1 MADFPVLPDFPDS
14 IGVKLDSSACQ
25 LKVGMDLVQISR
37 IQASV
42 EKFGARFMRR
52 IFTEHETAYAVGTP
66 VLQSE
71 RLAARFAA
79 KEATMKALGLADKG
93 VAWRDMEV
101 FRFPDGH
108 CELRLHG
115 LAAEYA
121 KRNGVEQ
128 TALTLSHDG
137 DYAAAIV
144 AAVVRAP
151 AGAGQQDLI

>member
-1 MADFPVLPDFPDS
+1 MADFLFLPDFPYS
-14 IGVKLDSSACQ
+14 IGANLNSSSRQ

-42 EKFGARFMRR
+42 EKFGERFIQR
-52 IFTEHETAYAVGTP
+52 IYTEHEIAYAAGAP
-66 VLQSE
+66 LLQYE

-101 FRFPDGH
+101 FRHADGS

-115 LAAEYA
+115 LAARLA
-121 KRNGVEQ
+121 DMRGLVQ
-128 TALTLSHDG
+128 IALTLSHDG

-144 AAVVRAP
+144 AAVVREP
-151 AGAGQQDLI
+151 GAL

>member
-1 MADFPVLPDFPDS
+1 MAEFPKLPDFPHS
-14 IGVKLDSSACQ
+14 IGVSLNSSARQ

-42 EKFGARFMRR
+42 EKFGERFMRR
-52 IFTEHETAYAVGTP
+52 IFTEHEAAYACGTP

-101 FRFPDGH
+101 FRLPDGQ

-121 KRNGVEQ
+121 RRHGVEQ

-144 AAVVRAP
+144 AAVVSVPTA
-151 AGAGQQDLI
+151 A